1 MCPSYLDGEPTN
13 ALHKNDRGVI
23 THHAAGAGVRRQ
35 LAEQRGYAAR
45 LLAIVQFSSISE
57 DGRRVIP
64 APRSLRTEQRSGQE
78 HPYRVAWRSRSLV
91 DVSGTPSFTR
101 NVLDGGL

>member
-1 MCPSYLDGEPTN
+1 MCPSYLDGEPAS
-13 ALHKNDRGVI
+13 ALHKDRSGVI

-64 APRSLRTEQRSGQE
+64 APRSLRTEQCAGQDTHTE
-78 HPYRVAWRSRSLV
+78 
-91 DVSGTPSFTR
+91 
-101 NVLDGGL
+101 

>member
-23 THHAAGAGVRRQ
+23 THHSAGAGVRRLRVARHGYVTRP
-35 LAEQRGYAAR
+35 LAF
-45 LLAIVQFSSISE
+45 VQFSSISE

-91 DVSGTPSFTR
+91 DVSGTPSYTS
-101 NVLDGGL
+101 NVSDGGL